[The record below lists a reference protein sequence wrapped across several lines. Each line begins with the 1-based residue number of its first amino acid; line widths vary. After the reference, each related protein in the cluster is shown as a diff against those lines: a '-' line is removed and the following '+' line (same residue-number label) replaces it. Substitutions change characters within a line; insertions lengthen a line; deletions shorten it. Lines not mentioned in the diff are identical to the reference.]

1 MRTNLTEAQRKEIRE
16 AQAQARKLN
25 DNEKLFNQEFE
36 KVFKTYDTNRDNFID
51 LDEYIPFLQNMLASM
66 GRQKYS
72 IPNIIMNFERS
83 DKDKNGQ
90 IDKEEFKKEFRKR
103 LKEFVELKV

>member
-16 AQAQARKLN
+16 AQVHAKKLYN
-25 DNEKLFNQEFE
+25 DEKLFNAEFE
-36 KVFKTYDTNRDNFID
+36 RVFKTYDTNRDNFID
-51 LDEYIPFLQNMLASM
+51 LDEYIPFLQNMLSSM
-66 GRQKYS
+66 GRQTYS

-90 IDKEEFKKEFRKR
+90 IDKQEFKKEFRKR